1 MRKWI
6 FIKTNSAIVLS
17 STTEEHVC
25 LADVACEICNCLEQ
39 MVVTYCCVI
48 LTQEIYKYE
57 EEGFTALKGLR
68 SKSYL
73 FSACALFR

>member
-25 LADVACEICNCLEQ
+25 LADVACEVCNCLEQ

-48 LTQEIYKYE
+48 LT
-57 EEGFTALKGLR
+57 
-68 SKSYL
+68 
-73 FSACALFR
+73 